1 MVYPAGLE
9 YSNVLENCLVAQGS
23 LPRHQAAHIAHIE
36 LRVDHLVNSPTP
48 TEVGSTVRPIAVS
61 LAQGHRANKGW
72 GQESLSTGGLQAG
85 ESIIRRRGFKP
96 KVNGF

>member
-72 GQESLSTGGLQAG
+72 GQESLSTGRLQAG
-85 ESIIRRRGFKP
+85 ESIIRNRFKP

>member
-9 YSNVLENCLVAQGS
+9 YSNVLESCLVAQGS
-23 LPRHQAAHIAHIE
+23 LPRHQAAHIE
-36 LRVDHLVNSPTP
+36 LRVDHLVNPPTP

-85 ESIIRRRGFKP
+85 KSIIRRRGFKP